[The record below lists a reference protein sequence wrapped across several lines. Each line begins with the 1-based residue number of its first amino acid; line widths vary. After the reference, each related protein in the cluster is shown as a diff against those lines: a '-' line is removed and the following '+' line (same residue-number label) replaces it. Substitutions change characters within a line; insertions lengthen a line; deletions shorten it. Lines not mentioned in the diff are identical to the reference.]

1 MALPRPINWLQKPAP
16 PYTNTTVYEEK
27 IRRLELE
34 NFELRNRITTAG
46 EGFGEG
52 LNELQ
57 TGLESMVD
65 EMSESFQQQVESYRN
80 TLVGIADR
88 LQALADA
95 GNMIPAPVLTII
107 AEQIRD
113 SMNSPVADD

>member
-34 NFELRNRITTAG
+34 NFELRNRITAA
-46 EGFGEG
+46 GEG

-57 TGLESMVD
+57 TGLESMVTD
-65 EMSESFQQQVESYRN
+65 VTDSFQQQLESYRN
-80 TLVGIADR
+80 TLGGIADI

-95 GNMIPAPVLTII
+95 GNLIPAPVLTVI
-107 AEQIRD
+107 AEQIRASIDTPVTED
-113 SMNSPVADD
+113 S

>member
-46 EGFGEG
+46 EG

-65 EMSESFQQQVESYRN
+65 EVSESFQQQVESYRN